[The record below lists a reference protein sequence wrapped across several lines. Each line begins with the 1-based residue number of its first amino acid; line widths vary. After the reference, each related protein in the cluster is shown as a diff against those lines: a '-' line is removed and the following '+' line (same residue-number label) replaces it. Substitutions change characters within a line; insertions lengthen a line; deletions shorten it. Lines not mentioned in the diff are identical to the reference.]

1 VSNYLAGIFGSSPI
15 EPLQAHMDTCHAA
28 VRGLVTLFEAAA
40 RDDWDAAS
48 GALKLISIKEREADE
63 LKHSIRRQLSR
74 NLMMPVPREDLL
86 DLVQTQD
93 KVANLSKKTA
103 RMVLWRKLR
112 LPDEIKEPFLALLE
126 RTAAASK
133 KARKSIRELDEL
145 YETGFRGAEAERVG
159 NIISQIEEIESETDR
174 MQGSLRENLLAIEDS
189 MPPVQAMF
197 LYRAVDLIGEIAD
210 SAERVGRRLDGLLRL

>member
-1 VSNYLAGIFGSSPI
+1 
-15 EPLQAHMDTCHAA
+15 
-28 VRGLVTLFEAAA
+28 
-40 RDDWDAAS
+40 
-48 GALKLISIKEREADE
+48 LISVKEREADE
-63 LKHSIRRQLSR
+63 LKHTIRRQLSR

-103 RMVLWRKLR
+103 RMVMWRKLR
-112 LPDEIKEPFLALLE
+112 LPDEVKEPFLALLE

-174 MQGSLRENLLAIEDS
+174 MQGALRETLLSIENS
-189 MPPVQAMF
+189 LPPVHAMF
-197 LYRAVDLIGEIAD
+197 LYRAVDLVGEIAD
-210 SAERVGRRLDGLLRL
+210 SAEHVGRRLDGLLRI

>member
-1 VSNYLAGIFGSSPI
+1 MSNYLAGIFGSSPI
-15 EPLQAHMDTCHAA
+15 GPLQSHMDTCHAA

-40 RDDWDAAS
+40 RNDWDAAAE
-48 GALKLISIKEREADE
+48 ALKAISVKEWEADG

-112 LPDEIKEPFLALLE
+112 LPEEIKEPFLALLE

-145 YETGFRGAEAERVG
+145 YETGFRGAEAERVE
-159 NIISQIEEIESETDR
+159 NIINQIEEIESETDR
-174 MQGSLRENLLAIEDS
+174 MQGALRERLLEIEDQL
-189 MPPVQAMF
+189 PPVHAMF
-197 LYRAVDLIGEIAD
+197 LYRAVDLVGEIAD
-210 SAERVGRRLDGLLRL
+210 SAEHVGRRLDGLLRL

>member
-1 VSNYLAGIFGSSPI
+1 MSNYLAGIFGSSPI
-15 EPLQAHMDTCHAA
+15 EPLQVHMDTCHDA
-28 VRGLVTLFEAAA
+28 VRGLVALFEAAA
-40 RDDWDAAS
+40 RDDWEAAAD
-48 GALKLISIKEREADE
+48 ALKTISVKEWEADS

-103 RMVLWRKLR
+103 RMVLWRKMH
-112 LPDEIKEPFLALLE
+112 LPEEIKEPFLALLE

-145 YETGFRGAEAERVG
+145 YETGFRGAEAERVE

-174 MQGSLRENLLAIEDS
+174 MQGALRDKLLEIEDRL
-189 MPPVQAMF
+189 PPVHAMF
-197 LYRAVDLIGEIAD
+197 LYRAVDLVGEIAD
-210 SAERVGRRLDGLLRL
+210 SAEHVGRRLDGLLRL

>member
-1 VSNYLAGIFGSSPI
+1 MSNYLAGIFGSSPI
-15 EPLQAHMDTCHAA
+15 EPLQMHMDTCHAA

-48 GALKLISIKEREADE
+48 EALKLISIKEREADG

-112 LPDEIKEPFLALLE
+112 LPDEIREAFLALLD

-159 NIISQIEEIESETDR
+159 DIISQIEEIESETDR
-174 MQGSLRENLLAIEDS
+174 MQGTLREKLLAIEDS
-189 MPPVQAMF
+189 LPPVQAMF

-210 SAERVGRRLDGLLRL
+210 SAEHVGRRLDGLLHL

>member
-1 VSNYLAGIFGSSPI
+1 
-15 EPLQAHMDTCHAA
+15 MDTCHAA

-40 RDDWDAAS
+40 RNDWDAAS
-48 GALKLISIKEREADE
+48 EALTLISIKEREADE

-103 RMVLWRKLR
+103 RMVIWRKLR
-112 LPDEIKEPFLALLE
+112 LPDEVKEPFLALLE

-174 MQGSLRENLLAIEDS
+174 MQGALRETLLSIENS
-189 MPPVQAMF
+189 LPPVDAMF
-197 LYRAVDLIGEIAD
+197 LYRAVDLVGEIAD
-210 SAERVGRRLDGLLRL
+210 SAEHVGRRLDGLLRI